1 MAKRR
6 VNDYVVCPYYRE
18 ETPQVIFCEGVEDDS
33 TIHVAFATP
42 DKRKKH
48 EDQYCKQCWCKCMIA
63 EAHNRKWG
71 YNA

>member
-1 MAKRR
+1 M
-6 VNDYVVCPYYRE
+6 
-18 ETPQVIFCEGVEDDS
+18 IFCEGVEDDS

-48 EDQYCKQCWCKCMIA
+48 EDQYCKQCWGKCMIA
-63 EAHNRKWG
+63 EAHNRTWG